1 MIYEEIL
8 LYHFPDFKKQ
18 YEEKISNNL
27 SVINHILKGES
38 AKIID
43 PEADDD
49 YPIWYIKINEINQ
62 KERSLLKY

>member
-1 MIYEEIL
+1 MFNVDMIYEEIL

-18 YEEKISNNL
+18 YEEKISNNQ

-49 YPIWYIKINEINQ
+49 YPI
-62 KERSLLKY
+62 

>member
-8 LYHFPDFKKQ
+8 LYHYPDFKKL
-18 YEEKISNNL
+18 YEEKITNNQ
-27 SVINHILKGES
+27 SVISNILKGES

-49 YPIWYIKINEINQ
+49 YPI
-62 KERSLLKY
+62 